1 MNFGYPTHVRICAR
15 GPMRERA
22 ARATPPMP
30 WNIAGSVRLRRQR
43 SILPEGSEPCYMIWK
58 HGKNMSRSGRKDM
71 QRFIAQNRAA
81 SFHYD
86 VSERYEA
93 GIVLRGSEVK
103 SLREGHANLTEAY
116 AVVEGGELWLRQL
129 HIASLPAARAF
140 PHAEK
145 GARKLLLHAKEI
157 RHLERAV
164 SREGYT
170 LVPLNLY
177 FKDGW
182 VKLTLGLGR
191 GKKAHDKRAALA
203 EKTAN
208 REALE
213 AIRKRRDASARE

>member
-1 MNFGYPTHVRICAR
+1 
-15 GPMRERA
+15 
-22 ARATPPMP
+22 
-30 WNIAGSVRLRRQR
+30 
-43 SILPEGSEPCYMIWK
+43 
-58 HGKNMSRSGRKDM
+58 MSRRSRKDA
-71 QRFIAQNRAA
+71 QTYIAQNRAA
-81 SFHYD
+81 TFHYEI
-86 VSERYEA
+86 SERYEA

-103 SLREGHANLTEAY
+103 SLREGRAHLTEAY
-116 AVVEGGELWLRQL
+116 AAVEDGELWLRQM
-129 HIASLPAARAF
+129 HIASYFAARAF

-145 GARKLLLHAKEI
+145 GARKLLLRAKEI

-203 EKTAN
+203 ERTEN

-213 AIRKRRDASARE
+213 AVRKSSAPRARVTSTYRP